1 MADSAKM
8 VRILVLIASLI
19 AMIGL
24 GSVTPGTQATI
35 SSRLIVFA
43 FAFSMAI
50 VMVTTVAL
58 IPSPPDPRERRR
70 RILDG
75 LEHDEDETDDDR
87 EPEVRVSRPDGIGCP
102 KSGAMTTRPC
112 RLAISPLSFTTTLA
126 TCCCKA
132 NR

>member
-87 EPEVRVSRPDGIGCP
+87 EPEFAGFAPRRHRMSEVGSDDD
-102 KSGAMTTRPC
+102 
-112 RLAISPLSFTTTLA
+112 
-126 TCCCKA
+126 
-132 NR
+132 

>member
-19 AMIGL
+19 AMISL

-70 RILDG
+70 RVLAG
-75 LEHDEDETDDDR
+75 LEREEETDDDR
-87 EPEVRVSRPDGIGCP
+87 EPEFAGFAPRQHRMSEAGSDDG
-102 KSGAMTTRPC
+102 
-112 RLAISPLSFTTTLA
+112 
-126 TCCCKA
+126 
-132 NR
+132 